1 MTDAYLDHNLTVQEF
16 CHWWLQHKIIRPP
29 FVDGI
34 FYTDIAASLILF
46 RKPPFQV
53 ELYISKPET
62 EAPFHSHPGVDSV
75 LMYLTGN
82 MNFGTDYK
90 VNDYSDFQKPH
101 SQYEDAHFMFGIYSV
116 VKNGGVH
123 NLVTKKEGGAFLSF
137 EKWHDK
143 TPTSVTINWEGDPTG
158 EMHKAAIEE
167 KNNG

>member
-1 MTDAYLDHNLTVQEF
+1 MTVEDLNSNLTVEQF
-16 CHWWLQHKIIRPP
+16 CEWWLKHKIIRPP

-34 FYTDIAASLILF
+34 FYTDIAASIILF
-46 RKPPFQV
+46 RKAPFQV

-90 VNDYSDFQKPH
+90 VNDYSEFQKPNNEH
-101 SQYEDAHFMFGIYSV
+101 EGTHLMFGRYSI
-116 VKNGGVH
+116 VKDGGVH

-137 EKWHDK
+137 EKWNGK
-143 TPTSVTINWEGDPTG
+143 TPTSVTVNWEGDPTG
-158 EMHKAAIEE
+158 EMHKAAIK
-167 KNNG
+167 KNI